1 MTVQDRDDAIL
12 VKIKTIKDD
21 GEKDIA
27 SYYTSAFDETL
38 KMFITAQKYQIECGF
53 NEYSTVVSK
62 EYKEMLTY
70 IRQVIVN
77 FGSEEDLPTIEV
89 YV

>member
-1 MTVQDRDDAIL
+1 MTVHDRDDAIL
-12 VKIKTIKDD
+12 VKIKTYDS
-21 GEKDIA
+21 EKYIA

-53 NEYSTVVSK
+53 NEYSAVVSK
-62 EYKEMLTY
+62 EYKETLHY
-70 IRQVIVN
+70 IRQVVVN